1 MSRFGKTYWRRW
13 RNRLLRKHVR
23 LEGKVFDL
31 GSGWRVY
38 SENAIRLDLKP
49 DFNPN
54 VVSDIQKG
62 ICFADSRFDTVLMFD
77 VLEHLEY
84 PNQALEE
91 VKRIIKKGG
100 TPYLT
105 VPFCFPRRGIEY
117 YSFSDLALRKM
128 LEGFEIE
135 IIPVKKSK
143 FWNLIWNYHWQDVL
157 VEGYFPQSKEEVAE
171 CPRR

>member
-1 MSRFGKTYWRRW
+1 MSRFGKTYWRRR

-23 LEGKVFDL
+23 LGGKVLDL

-38 SENAIRLDLKP
+38 SENAIRLDLNP
-49 DFNPN
+49 NFNPD

-62 ICFADSRFDTVLMFD
+62 ICFLDNCFDTVLMFD

-91 VKRIIKKGG
+91 VKRIIKEGG
-100 TPYLT
+100 TLYLT
-105 VPFCFPRRGIEY
+105 VPFCFPRHGIEY
-117 YSFSDLALRKM
+117 YRFSDLALRKM

-143 FWNLIWNYHWQDVL
+143 FWNLIWNYHWQDAL
-157 VEGYFPQSKEEVAE
+157 VEGYFLKAKKK
-171 CPRR
+171 